1 MKITFL
7 TILGIFLLPFLASA
21 SGGLFRIT
29 SLMNGFIITANDDMI
44 PIGITINKGFW
55 ENQILKHD
63 GTITASVSSGAGT
76 ISQTIEWLAP
86 VVPHNPA
93 GSITAYSGGVV
104 LDAKPLRDRTTLPL
118 TVLVEARNQ
127 QGKVIAS
134 AEVTGTIVPAYQFTV
149 AIASHFI
156 TPPSV
161 YYEHGSI
168 WNNFSAV
175 VFTAGPYDDV
185 SVQKITMTRNGGID
199 ADLLNIQLFDG
210 STRLGR
216 TTQFLDGKAVITL
229 DSPFIIPAGTSK
241 TLMIKAD
248 IAVDATVC
256 RIQDGISLGIADSSD
271 VEAVNIDT
279 GSVLVPG
286 NFTPVF
292 GNPMGIQ

>member
-1 MKITFL
+1 
-7 TILGIFLLPFLASA
+7 
-21 SGGLFRIT
+21 
-29 SLMNGFIITANDDMI
+29 
-44 PIGITINKGFW
+44 
-55 ENQILKHD
+55 
-63 GTITASVSSGAGT
+63 
-76 ISQTIEWLAP
+76 
-86 VVPHNPA
+86 
-93 GSITAYSGGVV
+93 
-104 LDAKPLRDRTTLPL
+104 
-118 TVLVEARNQ
+118 
-127 QGKVIAS
+127 
-134 AEVTGTIVPAYQFTV
+134 
-149 AIASHFI
+149 
-156 TPPSV
+156 
-161 YYEHGSI
+161 
-168 WNNFSAV
+168 
-175 VFTAGPYDDV
+175 
-185 SVQKITMTRNGGID
+185 MTRNGGID